1 MEYLTINSKDKH
13 KTVSQTLA
21 KLFVSTSFQPRSTK
35 LSATRPKDDRNNL
48 PPQGQWVSPPSSQYG
63 VFGILRKDHKPSRR
77 RASISQIL
85 PFHKV

>member
-13 KTVSQTLA
+13 KTVSQLSQNSRFN
-21 KLFVSTSFQPRSTK
+21 LVQLRSTK

-48 PPQGQWVSPPSSQYG
+48 PPQGQWVSPPSSRYG